1 MSQTVELTN
10 DMRSRITDKV
20 AGILYFSHSESEKRQ
35 TQLSKDRLN
44 FACPYCGDSSSN
56 HRKKRGN
63 IYWNDLYYHCYNCGV
78 HETLDAFLEHFNHNF
93 EGEDRINVLN
103 YIRENLHRV
112 SLQEN
117 LNFHLFDE
125 IEALALTF
133 DQVAL
138 GFNVYPINESTH
150 RAYPYLKSRL
160 LHKNLRSFGYDPRR
174 KELYVFNYT
183 PSGKIIGFQ
192 TRALDDTNGGPK
204 YKTWNME
211 RIYDRLKTPHGL
223 SADIIESINKM
234 SMLFGIMQVDMSQD
248 FTIFEGPIDAKFMRN
263 SVGIT
268 GVKKKVSEFD
278 EIPTARYMFDND
290 IEGKRKMIEKATAG
304 HRVFMWKKFLED
316 YHIPSKKVKDL
327 NDLVMYE
334 YNNKTGCL
342 PSINSYF
349 TTSSLDIIYL

>member
-1 MSQTVELTN
+1 
-10 DMRSRITDKV
+10 
-20 AGILYFSHSESEKRQ
+20 
-35 TQLSKDRLN
+35 
-44 FACPYCGDSSSN
+44 
-56 HRKKRGN
+56 
-63 IYWNDLYYHCYNCGV
+63 
-78 HETLDAFLEHFNHNF
+78 
-93 EGEDRINVLN
+93 
-103 YIRENLHRV
+103 
-112 SLQEN
+112 
-117 LNFHLFDE
+117 
-125 IEALALTF
+125 
-133 DQVAL
+133 
-138 GFNVYPINESTH
+138 
-150 RAYPYLKSRL
+150 
-160 LHKNLRSFGYDPRR
+160 
-174 KELYVFNYT
+174 
-183 PSGKIIGFQ
+183 
-192 TRALDDTNGGPK
+192 
-204 YKTWNME
+204 ME

-304 HRVFMWKKFLED
+304 QRVFMWKKFLED

-334 YNNKTGCL
+334 YNNRTGCL
-342 PSINSYF
+342 PNINSYF